1 MMSGGVVPSV
11 QARRPVSVRLVV
23 VAVGDAFVVGAA
35 GEEQFVGVGRAV
47 GCPVRAVVDLA
58 VVAGL
63 EAVRAGAAAVA
74 GKTVLVLH
82 RSTRAVQTTTPSAI
96 LGRYRLTNRQ
106 ADTPEFQLWTLR
118 PLLPIVTA

>member
-1 MMSGGVVPSV
+1 VSVHVVVGWVGVAVEEFFGVVGVVDVGWCGAVGPG
-11 QARRPVSVRLVV
+11 QAAVVGEAGVV

-35 GEEQFVGVGRAV
+35 GEEQFVGVAGAV

-74 GKTVLVLH
+74 GRTV
-82 RSTRAVQTTTPSAI
+82 
-96 LGRYRLTNRQ
+96 
-106 ADTPEFQLWTLR
+106 
-118 PLLPIVTA
+118 

>member
-1 MMSGGVVPSV
+1 VTRLWSGPQAKNSLSASVAPWGVQSGLWWT
-11 QARRPVSVRLVV
+11 S
-23 VAVGDAFVVGAA
+23 
-35 GEEQFVGVGRAV
+35 
-47 GCPVRAVVDLA
+47 